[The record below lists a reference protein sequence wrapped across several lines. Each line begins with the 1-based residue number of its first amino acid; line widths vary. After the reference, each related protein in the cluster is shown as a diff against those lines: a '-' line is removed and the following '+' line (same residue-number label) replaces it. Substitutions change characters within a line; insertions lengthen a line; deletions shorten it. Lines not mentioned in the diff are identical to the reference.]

1 MRGALSSV
9 EGRMPPF
16 VLIVC
21 IVGAVLA
28 AVPIMVDVSHL
39 SGMMVSE
46 ATVYGRDFANLWTG
60 ARAVL
65 EDHTGLLYD
74 LGAYQALQ
82 RDILSPEIA
91 GHNFSYPPH
100 VLLLIWPFGLLP
112 YGAALGLWTVISLA
126 AFFAAARPYLAGA
139 GMPGMLSLVVPAA
152 LVNVW
157 TGHYGLLIAAG
168 ALFVW
173 DNADRMPIRCAIVL
187 ALLTVKPH
195 LGILMPLVLLLRGK
209 WKVCLIAGA
218 VTLALAGVSA
228 AVFGTQAWIEYLT
241 RVPEYQAALLEHGAG
256 LYRLMMP
263 SVYNGFVLAGLEQA
277 AMPFQVCAAALAVA
291 AVFLVHRSGAPL
303 TTLGLVAAT
312 ATFLVLP
319 YAFNYDMGAV
329 CLAALLG
336 MYRSCADGRPF
347 DRLVYACAYLSP
359 ALIFKLNGTLPLL
372 VPLFLLA
379 MLFVEVRRAGG
390 FSLGA
395 RAGAGAA
402 RSA

>member
-1 MRGALSSV
+1 MSGASYPAEERVPL
-9 EGRMPPF
+9 F
-16 VLIVC
+16 VVIVC

-28 AVPIMVDVSHL
+28 AVPIVVDASHL
-39 SGMMVSE
+39 DGMMVSE

-60 ARAVL
+60 AHAVL
-65 EDHTGLLYD
+65 EGHTDRLYD
-74 LGAYQALQ
+74 IDAYQVLQ
-82 RDILSPEIA
+82 RHILSPEIA

-139 GMPGMLSLVVPAA
+139 GMPSLLSLVVPAA

-173 DNADRMPIRCAIVL
+173 HNADRMPVRCAIVL
-187 ALLTVKPH
+187 ALLTIKPH
-195 LGILMPLVLLLRGK
+195 LGILMPLVLLLRRK
-209 WKVCLIAGA
+209 WMVCLIAG
-218 VTLALAGVSA
+218 VITLALAGVSA
-228 AVFGTQAWIEYLT
+228 AVFGTQAWVEYLT
-241 RVPEYQAALLEHGAG
+241 RVPEYQTALLDHGAG

-263 SVYNGFVLAGLEQA
+263 SVYNGFVLSGLEQA
-277 AMPFQVCAAALAVA
+277 AMPFQTGAAVLAVIA
-291 AVFLVHRSGAPL
+291 IFVVHRSGASL
-303 TTLGLVAAT
+303 ATLGLLAAT

-336 MYRSCADGRPF
+336 MYRACNDGRPF

-379 MLFVEVRRAGG
+379 MLCVEVRRATAL
-390 FSLGA
+390 SPAA

>member
-1 MRGALSSV
+1 MSGAPSTAERRIPV
-9 EGRMPPF
+9 F
-16 VLIVC
+16 VFIVC
-21 IVGAVLA
+21 IIGAVLA

-39 SGMMVSE
+39 DGMMVSQ

-65 EDHTGLLYD
+65 EGHTGRLYD
-74 LGAYQALQ
+74 LDAYQALQ
-82 RDILSPEIA
+82 RDILSREIA

-112 YGAALGLWTVISLA
+112 YGAALGLWTAISLA

-139 GMPGMLSLVVPAA
+139 GLPGILSLVVPAT

-173 DNADRMPIRCAIVL
+173 NNADRMPVRCAIVL

-195 LGILMPLVLLLRGK
+195 LGILMPIVLLLRRK
-209 WKVCLIAGA
+209 WMVCLVAGA
-218 VTLALAGVSA
+218 ITLALVGVSA

-241 RVPEYQAALLEHGAG
+241 RVPEYQAALLDRGVG

-263 SVYNGFVLAGLEQA
+263 SVYNGFVLAGLEAA
-277 AMPFQVCAAALAVA
+277 AMPFQIGAAVLALA
-291 AVFLVHRSGAPL
+291 AVFLVHRAGAPL

-319 YAFNYDMGAV
+319 YAFNYVMGAV
-329 CLAALLG
+329 CLAALLV
-336 MYRSCADGRPF
+336 M
-347 DRLVYACAYLSP
+347 
-359 ALIFKLNGTLPLL
+359 
-372 VPLFLLA
+372 
-379 MLFVEVRRAGG
+379 
-390 FSLGA
+390 
-395 RAGAGAA
+395 
-402 RSA
+402 